1 MRKPRKR
8 RGEDGSS
15 HSVWRSYSDMMS
27 GLLLLF
33 VLIMAVCLMQ
43 AQRNYTEKLAE
54 QAKSALTQSEL
65 DAALQHISQQESELE
80 EKTSTLAQQDA
91 TLEQQASTLKEQQST
106 LAEQASALEELQKL
120 LETKQ
125 LTLTQKESEL
135 EETKVTLNQRESELA
150 EQESELV
157 DSQEKLSNANKMMA
171 DQQQKIDQIIGVKAE
186 LIQALND
193 EFAKNQ
199 INVDIDRQTGAI
211 LLDSNVLFSFG
222 ESDLTEE
229 GMQILDQVLPAYCH
243 VLLGKDY
250 SDYVAEIIID
260 GYTDSIGDYVSNLA
274 LSQGR
279 AFAVAGYLLG
289 TEGMF
294 LSEEESRQLHSKLSA
309 NGKSMSNLKVGADGQ
324 EDPEASR
331 RVEIKFRLT
340 DEEMLTELQQ
350 LMKENRVG
358 EETARG

>member
-1 MRKPRKR
+1 MRKPGRKR
-8 RGEDGSS
+8 GDEGSS

-54 QAKSALTQSEL
+54 QAKSAMTQSEL
-65 DAALQHISQQESELE
+65 DAALEQISQQESELE
-80 EKTSTLAQQDA
+80 EKTSTLAAQDA
-91 TLEQQASTLKEQQST
+91 TLEEQST
-106 LAEQASALEELQKL
+106 TLAQQASALETLQKL

-125 LTLTQKESEL
+125 LALVQKESEL
-135 EETKVTLNQRESELA
+135 EDTKVTLNQRESELA
-150 EQESELV
+150 EQESELA
-157 DSQEKLSNANKMMA
+157 DSQSKLDSANKMMA
-171 DQQQKIDQIIGVKAE
+171 DQQKKIDQIIGVKAE

-193 EFAKNQ
+193 EFLRNQ
-199 INVDIDRQTGAI
+199 INVDIDTQTGAI

-222 ESDLTEE
+222 ESELTQE

-243 VLLGKDY
+243 VLLGEEY

-260 GYTDSIGDYVSNLA
+260 GYTDSVGDYVSNLA

-289 TEGMF
+289 TEGSF
-294 LSEEESRQLHSKLSA
+294 LNEEESRQLHAKLSA
-309 NGKSMSNLKVGADGQ
+309 NGKSMSNLKVTAEGV
-324 EDPEASR
+324 EDQEASR

-340 DEEMLTELQQ
+340 DEEMLSELQQ
-350 LMKENRVG
+350 LMNENRVG